1 MASEQRPVDVRDN
14 AEAGR
19 YEAKVDGDL
28 AMAVYLRRGDMIIF
42 THTEVPEALEGQG
55 IAGQIVRFALDDVR
69 ARGLKVVARCPY
81 VAGFIRRHP
90 EYQDLLAPGH

>member
-1 MASEQRPVDVRDN
+1 MASEQRQVDVRDN
-14 AEAGR
+14 VEDGR
-19 YEAKVDGDL
+19 YEAEVDGDL
-28 AMAVYLRRGDMIIF
+28 AMAVYRRRGDTIIF

-81 VAGFIRRHP
+81 VAGFIHRYP
-90 EYQDLLAPGH
+90 EYQDLLAPGR